1 MYKILAESK
10 IVINRHG
17 AVADGFSVNFRMFE
31 ATGMGALLLTEQ
43 GKNTSDLF
51 EPGKEIL
58 TYKNTDD
65 AVQVIKN
72 ALADPESYQSIAL
85 AGQHRTLTE
94 HTYEKRSRVIDGVL
108 RQLLAKSVNREPE
121 AKTCKLHI

>member
-31 ATGMGALLLTEQ
+31 ATGMGALLATEQ
-43 GKNTSDLF
+43 GKNTPDLF

-58 TYKNTDD
+58 TYTSTDD
-65 AVQVIKN
+65 AVQVIKK
-72 ALADPESYQSIAL
+72 ALTEFESYQSIAL

-94 HTYEKRSRVIDGVL
+94 HTYEKRSREIDGAL
-108 RQLLAKSVNREPE
+108 RQLLAKSKE
-121 AKTCKLHI
+121 ANT